1 MATSAH
7 LTGKQINTVAADLR
21 VKLGKDDVQ
30 AGFDAAMVKRN
41 NMYLFTEV
49 TTFWDTD
56 GNIEE
61 GKNLVP
67 PG

>member
-30 AGFDAAMVKRN
+30 AGFDAAMVKHN
-41 NMYLFTEV
+41 YMYSEYFSAEV
-49 TTFWDTD
+49 TTFW
-56 GNIEE
+56 GN
-61 GKNLVP
+61 
-67 PG
+67 